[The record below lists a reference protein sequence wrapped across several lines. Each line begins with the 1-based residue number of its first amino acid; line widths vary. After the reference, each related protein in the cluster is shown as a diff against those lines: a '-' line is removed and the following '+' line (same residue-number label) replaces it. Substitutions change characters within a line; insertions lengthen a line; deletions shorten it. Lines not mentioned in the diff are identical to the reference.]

1 MDLLVEGGAPDG
13 FAIQL
18 CVPDVGSDKTTGN
31 MWIGGYDST
40 FVSGLPM
47 MYAKIVEQDFY
58 KVRVKF
64 YFVLFY
70 FIFILF
76 FYLFFQ
82 KHSNLLLSFKRF
94 QVFHLME
101 SQ

>member
-76 FYLFFQ
+76 LFYFFIYFS
-82 KHSNLLLSFKRF
+82 KNILIYYY
-94 QVFHLME
+94 HLKG
-101 SQ
+101 SKFFI